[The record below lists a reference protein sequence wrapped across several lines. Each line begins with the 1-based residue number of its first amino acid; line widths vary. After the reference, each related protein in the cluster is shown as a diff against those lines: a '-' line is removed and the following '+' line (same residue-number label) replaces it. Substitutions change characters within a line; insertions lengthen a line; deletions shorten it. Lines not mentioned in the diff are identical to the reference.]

1 MRLVAAF
8 KNSKIDGV
16 FYKSFYQLKLVD
28 EDGNIEPFVDNDYYT
43 IFDSVARKFN
53 NDSRLE
59 CNVENVAGSPHI
71 VVKVNLINLLD
82 TGTFNESNLSDR
94 DIDRNLL
101 LKNVQDIILEHFI
114 QNELLQRTI
123 RYKKILHNLE
133 VNKLKFDIS

>member
-1 MRLVAAF
+1 
-8 KNSKIDGV
+8 
-16 FYKSFYQLKLVD
+16 
-28 EDGNIEPFVDNDYYT
+28 
-43 IFDSVARKFN
+43 
-53 NDSRLE
+53 
-59 CNVENVAGSPHI
+59 
-71 VVKVNLINLLD
+71 LINLLD